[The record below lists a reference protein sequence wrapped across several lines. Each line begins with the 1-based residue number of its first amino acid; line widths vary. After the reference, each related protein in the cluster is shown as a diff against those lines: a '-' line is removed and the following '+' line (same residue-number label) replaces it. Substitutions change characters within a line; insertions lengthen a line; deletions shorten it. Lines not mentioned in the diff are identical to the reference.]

1 VAHRSPRAG
10 HRSRPIRRSLG
21 THPYRSAPRPDRDMQ
36 VVVMPT
42 GDIAGVV
49 HAAAAV
55 VAPSRVVTSEGPDSS
70 LPDQVLDAED
80 FGVVLH
86 PVRDLPPGFELRRG
100 GALPNSVAAGQIA
113 GPPQRVFGDG
123 AGSRRVADPGGV
135 GERGGG
141 LGVKVQEA
149 GGDPSVAGGVV
160 YEAARVTVDRVGL
173 IAGIP
178 GVGITAA
185 RGVGGG

>member
-1 VAHRSPRAG
+1 
-10 HRSRPIRRSLG
+10 
-21 THPYRSAPRPDRDMQ
+21 MQ

-55 VAPSRVVTSEGPDSS
+55 VAPSLVVTSEGPDSS

-100 GALPNSVAAGQIA
+100 GAFVKGQRDLPVGGQET
-113 GPPQRVFGDG
+113 
-123 AGSRRVADPGGV
+123 SLWADSSSPCP
-135 GERGGG
+135 R
-141 LGVKVQEA
+141 
-149 GGDPSVAGGVV
+149 
-160 YEAARVTVDRVGL
+160 TVDL
-173 IAGIP
+173 P
-178 GVGITAA
+178 GV
-185 RGVGGG
+185 